1 MFNYVISGGLKKKKN
16 KSGKENIYKEDYSY
30 I

>member
-1 MFNYVISGGLKKKKN
+1 MFNYVISGGLKKKN